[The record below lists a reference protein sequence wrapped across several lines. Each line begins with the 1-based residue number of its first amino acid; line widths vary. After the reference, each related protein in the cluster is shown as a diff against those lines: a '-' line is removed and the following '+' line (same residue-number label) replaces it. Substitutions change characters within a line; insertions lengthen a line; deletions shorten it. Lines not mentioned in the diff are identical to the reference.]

1 MEGAYQQILY
11 DSATNTLSLTI
22 SPSSTA
28 RKPRKNVKTN
38 SNQSQSLTQSSRKI
52 SEPDREKIVQSL
64 ESNGFFQSDV
74 YYPPNP
80 LRPQD
85 YTVMVLAAIL
95 DGKLRTVTWTDISRN
110 VPTGLTSIVEF
121 IQKIASE

>member
-1 MEGAYQQILY
+1 MSFHLKPALRIGYAKIAAMEGAYQQILY

-28 RKPRKNVKTN
+28 WKPKKSAKIN

-52 SEPDREKIVQSL
+52 PETDRENIVQSL
-64 ESNGFFQSDV
+64 NSNGFFQSDV
-74 YYPPNP
+74 FYPPNP

-85 YTVMVLAAIL
+85 YTMMVLAAIL
-95 DGKLRTVTWTDISRN
+95 DGKL
-110 VPTGLTSIVEF
+110 
-121 IQKIASE
+121 